1 LVGTGTSELS
11 LNIVIAVVEAFL
23 TGLAQPF
30 LLVHSPNGDQV
41 ASKIS
46 ARRAARSVKASTVTL
61 TLVCECRV
69 FCQTTCIG
77 IAASDMS
84 DNTWINA
91 AIRLSRP
98 SDQETYRTEPKHAYR
113 ISNTQTGLRRALGR
127 AQQLSNRVGH
137 PWGMVHSFH
146 YAYPLFSPLVGY
158 YFPSIF
164 NFWNKIFT
172 RSFDPASKTGLRLL

>member
-1 LVGTGTSELS
+1 MTIRRGFGRMVS
-11 LNIVIAVVEAFL
+11 LYERAPLRQLLDLDPIGAVDWIVVA
-23 TGLAQPF
+23 LA
-30 LLVHSPNGDQV
+30 
-41 ASKIS
+41 
-46 ARRAARSVKASTVTL
+46 
-61 TLVCECRV
+61 RV

-172 RSFDPASKTGLRLL
+172 RSFDPATKTGLRLL